1 MRSQKSSENEGSC
14 PFATTSQS
22 LAEANTASPGYK
34 EKELALRPRV
44 CKKNSDLSD
53 TEPAKSTT
61 KPSQSTRVRS
71 FGGCFTCRTRKVKCD
86 ETHPLCLQCERSK
99 LVCAGYEAKIRF
111 ILHHQ
116 GKSRLGTGQT
126 EHDGGHGRRMLF
138 TEDQRQ
144 LMSQQLTEMV
154 HLDEIDACLSNLESE
169 LLDNPDTSVTP
180 SLVHA
185 GPFAIFRADGPRDS
199 PPQGERTAQSS
210 YIAPPVLASSES
222 NTITSNAVISG
233 LAANS
238 EEDLGHVFMAES
250 NMPPTAWLDSRQ
262 LVQQFSPSLGACV
275 NPISGASA
283 VTDPAG
289 YLSADNILELS
300 TQSPLDTSITSNFA
314 HTPDPS
320 IMFQSQFLLNHY
332 KSQMGKIFSPLR
344 SQKPPWSILHFP
356 RALSAFSELA
366 VFKKI
371 NHAHAALFYAVLAV
385 SAFNWDNLN
394 RSYKSKSTYWR
405 CVGGEFWLCAKRQLE
420 LSGEAEFFGES
431 KAKYKD
437 ILMSMLT
444 MVTIAVITGQQDEA
458 RSFLLSA
465 ELIIS
470 VRGISKAIKS
480 RKVKLLHCIYLYL
493 RIIEESTFMY
503 PLDRQPLGNL
513 SVPLDQMLFPSLRT
527 NSLCVGRDV
536 DQQCGTNIEHGLFE
550 DPGVLGLKSG
560 LSVFAEIY
568 GIPGE
573 LLSYVSRITFLA
585 NEAHLVER
593 ISPDFTVTFNLQDA
607 CQKLETEICEWE
619 YSTEPQGA
627 QQAGPVPSVV
637 KLSIMPHLIIAFHSA
652 VLIFFYRRIRK
663 VHPLML
669 QHWVNQ
675 TIAELELYE
684 YEQHNFSIV
693 SSGIVWPLF
702 IAGAEAMGEP
712 LQARFLKTLYEN
724 AESTG
729 MWNFGRAADILKALW
744 EYRQS
749 SNQPLFTW
757 MDFVRERRLSL
768 VAT

>member
-1 MRSQKSSENEGSC
+1 
-14 PFATTSQS
+14 
-22 LAEANTASPGYK
+22 
-34 EKELALRPRV
+34 
-44 CKKNSDLSD
+44 
-53 TEPAKSTT
+53 
-61 KPSQSTRVRS
+61 
-71 FGGCFTCRTRKVKCD
+71 
-86 ETHPLCLQCERSK
+86 
-99 LVCAGYEAKIRF
+99 
-111 ILHHQ
+111 
-116 GKSRLGTGQT
+116 
-126 EHDGGHGRRMLF
+126 
-138 TEDQRQ
+138 
-144 LMSQQLTEMV
+144 
-154 HLDEIDACLSNLESE
+154 
-169 LLDNPDTSVTP
+169 
-180 SLVHA
+180 
-185 GPFAIFRADGPRDS
+185 
-199 PPQGERTAQSS
+199 
-210 YIAPPVLASSES
+210 
-222 NTITSNAVISG
+222 
-233 LAANS
+233 
-238 EEDLGHVFMAES
+238 
-250 NMPPTAWLDSRQ
+250 
-262 LVQQFSPSLGACV
+262 
-275 NPISGASA
+275 
-283 VTDPAG
+283 
-289 YLSADNILELS
+289 
-300 TQSPLDTSITSNFA
+300 
-314 HTPDPS
+314 
-320 IMFQSQFLLNHY
+320 
-332 KSQMGKIFSPLR
+332 MGKIFSPLR

-371 NHAHAALFYAVLAV
+371 NHAHAALFYAILAV

-405 CVGGEFWLCAKRQLE
+405 CVGGEFWRCAKRQLE

-444 MVTIAVITGQQDEA
+444 MVTIAVITGQQDES

-465 ELIIS
+465 ELFIS

-493 RIIEESTFMY
+493 RIIEESTFI
-503 PLDRQPLGNL
+503 
-513 SVPLDQMLFPSLRT
+513 
-527 NSLCVGRDV
+527 LCVGRDV

-550 DPGVLGLKSG
+550 DPRVLGLKSG

-619 YSTEPQGA
+619 YATEPQGA
-627 QQAGPVPSVV
+627 QQAGPVPSAV